1 MSTTRKVENKK
12 EKAVPPCAVWRDK
25 AKIIMSE
32 FSAYYIDFIIKFFS
46 NFWEFIKSIG
56 LAFYKAIV
64 LDIGGYFSDMAGAA
78 AEFDVWGWIL
88 LILSSAIILAL
99 VFFLVFRL
107 VQLIRRY
114 ILYRSKEVEKDKL
127 MEEVAALKLQTA
139 ELTKEK
145 NKIFALKVG
154 SDIYNADA
162 AGAAPGGAAAKDKKA
177 AEKSGESR
185 FTKLINLDQKYERD
199 PHVVYMDADSMLQL
213 NEIVQRFINFSASQL
228 RLYYKPHI
236 IRQYLAGLATSKI
249 MILEGISGTGKT
261 SLPYAMSKF
270 FNNDVS
276 IVSVQPSWRDR
287 AELMG
292 YFNEFTKKFN
302 ETDFLASLYEATL
315 REDPNFIVLD
325 EMNLARIEYY
335 FADFLSIMEMPD
347 VSEWKIDLIPAPAAT
362 DPKNIVNGKLLV
374 PQNVWFIGTANN
386 DDSTFTVTDKVY
398 DRAVSIILNEK
409 AEFVDAPLTESFD
422 CTAAYLESLYE
433 KAWKNNIIS
442 DKSYENLT
450 ALDEFIQTKFKIGF
464 GNRIMKQLKKFVPVY
479 MACGG
484 SESEG
489 LDFIVTTKILRKF
502 NSLNLP
508 FLMKELGE
516 LIVFIE
522 KKFGKG
528 NFNMSINYIKNLQKM
543 G

>member
-1 MSTTRKVENKK
+1 
-12 EKAVPPCAVWRDK
+12 
-25 AKIIMSE
+25 MSE
-32 FSAYYIDFIIKFFS
+32 FSAYYIDFITNFFK

-56 LAFYKAIV
+56 LAFYKWLIT
-64 LDIGGYFSDMAGAA
+64 DIGDYFKAMAEAVG
-78 AEFDVWGWIL
+78 EFDVWGWIL
-88 LILSSAIILAL
+88 FILSTAIIAAL
-99 VFFLVFRL
+99 IFFLVFRL

-154 SDIYNADA
+154 SDIYNADSTGGAVGA
-162 AGAAPGGAAAKDKKA
+162 AGGKDSKTPVA
-177 AEKSGESR
+177 SGESR
-185 FTKLINLDQKYERD
+185 FTKLINLDLKYERD
-199 PHVVYMDADSMLQL
+199 PHVVYMTEDDMLSL
-213 NEIVQRFINFSASQL
+213 SEIVTRFINFSASQL

-236 IRQYLAGLATSKI
+236 IRQYIAGLATSKI

-302 ETDFLASLYEATL
+302 ETDFLSSLYEATL

-347 VSEWKIDLIPAPAAT
+347 VSEWKIDLIPAPAPT
-362 DPKNIVNGKLLV
+362 DPKNIINAKLLV

-409 AEFVDAPLTESFD
+409 AEFFDAPLTESYN
-422 CTAAYLESLYE
+422 CTANYLESLYE
-433 KAWKNNIIS
+433 KAWSTNIIS
-442 DKSYENLT
+442 EKSYANIA
-450 ALDEFIQTKFKIGF
+450 ALDEFIQAKFKIGF

-484 SESEG
+484 SELEG
-489 LDFIVTTKILRKF
+489 LDFIITTKILRKF

-528 NFNMSINYIKNLQKM
+528 NFNMSVDYVKGLQKM